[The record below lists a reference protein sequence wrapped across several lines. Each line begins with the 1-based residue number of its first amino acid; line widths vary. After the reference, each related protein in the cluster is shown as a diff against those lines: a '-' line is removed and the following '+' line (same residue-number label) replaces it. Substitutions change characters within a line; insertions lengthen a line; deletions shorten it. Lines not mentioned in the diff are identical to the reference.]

1 MASVLLQLKFPQLGH
16 KQYTIQWSKSSC
28 GMLRYKPTL
37 SMVHKLMSSRKFGK
51 EWKFFKKLL
60 ESSIF

>member
-1 MASVLLQLKFPQLGH
+1 MASVLFQLKFSQLVH

-28 GMLRYKPTL
+28 GMLGYKPKL
-37 SMVHKLMSSRKFGK
+37 SIVHKLMASRKFGK
-51 EWKFFKKLL
+51 EWRFFKKFL